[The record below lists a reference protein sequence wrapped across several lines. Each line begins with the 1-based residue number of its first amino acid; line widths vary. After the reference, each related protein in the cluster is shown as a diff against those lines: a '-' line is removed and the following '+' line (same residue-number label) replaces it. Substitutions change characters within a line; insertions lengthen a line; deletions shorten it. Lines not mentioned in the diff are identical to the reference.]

1 MEILDMPALNTVL
14 ETLQR
19 IQLPVSMT
27 HLLVIL
33 GLLGASFYFGHY
45 KYGLIGAFFAV
56 NYWAFTSNQA
66 LFVELTTG
74 SFFGMLAA
82 VVVGLAVAFV
92 GFVGFMQET
101 R

>member
-1 MEILDMPALNTVL
+1 MEILNVEAFNTVL

-33 GLLGASFYFGHY
+33 GLLGASFYFGHCR
-45 KYGLIGAFFAV
+45 YGLVGGFFAV
-56 NYWAFTSNQA
+56 TYWAFTSNQA
-66 LFVELTTG
+66 LFVELTSG

-82 VVVGLAVAFV
+82 IAVGLAVAFV
-92 GFVGFMQET
+92 GFVGLMQET

>member
-1 MEILDMPALNTVL
+1 MEILNMEALNTVL
-14 ETLQR
+14 EILQR
-19 IQLPVSMT
+19 IQLPISWGNL
-27 HLLVIL
+27 LLVV
-33 GLLGASFYFGHY
+33 GLVGASFYFGHY

-82 VVVGLAVAFV
+82 ITVGLAIAFV